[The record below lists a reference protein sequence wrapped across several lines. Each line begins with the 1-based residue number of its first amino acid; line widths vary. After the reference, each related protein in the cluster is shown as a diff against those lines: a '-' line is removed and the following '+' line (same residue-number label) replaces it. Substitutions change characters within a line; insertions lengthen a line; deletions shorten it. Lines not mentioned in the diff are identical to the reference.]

1 VHPLRRQI
9 IVTQVVNDLVNG
21 AGMTFWPR
29 LAGETGASPADLT
42 RANFV
47 AREIFGSLSLRQE
60 IASYDNAVPAERQ
73 TRMRIEMR
81 TLVERASRWLIN
93 NRRPP
98 LDSQATVDF
107 FRERV
112 QSVMA
117 ELPGIMSG
125 READGFEARRDRLT
139 GQDVPEE
146 LATRVAVLSPAY
158 ALLGIV
164 ETAEEQSLEPAQVAR
179 VHFALGERLGLPALV
194 DRIFALPRD
203 DKWQTMARAT
213 LRDDLYAVHQQ
224 LTAAVLSTTDADD
237 SAAGR
242 VAEWEDADAE
252 LIGRAAATLDQ
263 ICRDEADL
271 ARLSVGLRVVRTL
284 LTR

>member
-1 VHPLRRQI
+1 
-9 IVTQVVNDLVNG
+9 
-21 AGMTFWPR
+21 
-29 LAGETGASPADLT
+29 
-42 RANFV
+42 
-47 AREIFGSLSLRQE
+47 
-60 IASYDNAVPAERQ
+60 
-73 TRMRIEMR
+73 MR
-81 TLVERASRWLIN
+81 TLVERASRWLVN

-117 ELPGIMSG
+117 ELPGLMSG
-125 READGFEARRDRLT
+125 READGFEARRERLT
-139 GQDVPEE
+139 SQGVPEE

-164 ETAEEQSLEPAQVAR
+164 ETAERAVAGAR
-179 VHFALGERLGLPALV
+179 PRWRGCTSRSASGSGCPRWST
-194 DRIFALPRD
+194 RIFALPRD

-213 LRDDLYAVHQQ
+213 PARRPVRRAPAAHRRGAVDDRRRRLGGRSGGRVGGRRRR
-224 LTAAVLSTTDADD
+224 
-237 SAAGR
+237 AGR
-242 VAEWEDADAE
+242 A
-252 LIGRAAATLDQ
+252 GRARPSDQ

-284 LTR
+284 LSR

>member
-1 VHPLRRQI
+1 
-9 IVTQVVNDLVNG
+9 
-21 AGMTFWPR
+21 
-29 LAGETGASPADLT
+29 
-42 RANFV
+42 
-47 AREIFGSLSLRQE
+47 
-60 IASYDNAVPAERQ
+60 
-73 TRMRIEMR
+73 
-81 TLVERASRWLIN
+81 
-93 NRRPP
+93 
-98 LDSQATVDF
+98 
-107 FRERV
+107 
-112 QSVMA
+112 MA
-117 ELPGIMSG
+117 ELPGIMTG

-139 GQDVPEE
+139 SQDVPEE

-224 LTAAVLSTTDADD
+224 LTAAVLSTTDAAD

-252 LIGRAAATLDQ
+252 LVGRAAATLDE
-263 ICRDEADL
+263 ICRDEARPGPALGRPAGGADAAQPLTPL
-271 ARLSVGLRVVRTL
+271 ASADGCDRGQRPHDGLRGGPGGRRRL
-284 LTR
+284 LRGR